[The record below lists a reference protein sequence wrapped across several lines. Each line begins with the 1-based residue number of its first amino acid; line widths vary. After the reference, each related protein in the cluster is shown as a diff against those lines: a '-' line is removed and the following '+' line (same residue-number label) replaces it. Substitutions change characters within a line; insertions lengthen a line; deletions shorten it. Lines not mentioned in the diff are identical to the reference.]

1 MFITITTS
9 KVTKEQSEAVDKFLS
24 GFLPR
29 LTKEQPGVIAAYH
42 FNRPDKGDDITFIIW
57 ESEEAIKAYRQG
69 ELIKLP
75 MEFEK
80 IHNLPSTR
88 EAYPITVG

>member
-1 MFITITTS
+1 MFITITTG
-9 KVTKEQSEAVDKFLS
+9 KVTKEQAQEVDQFLS

-29 LTKEQPGVIAAYH
+29 LKREQPGVVATYH
-42 FNRPDKGDDITFIIW
+42 FNRPDKGDSVTFIVW
-57 ESEEAIKAYRQG
+57 ESEEAVQAYRQG

-80 IHNLPSTR
+80 SHNMPSIR
-88 EAYPITVG
+88 EAYPLTVG